1 MIEFISPVA
10 RFVQGSLTLET
21 KMDQQT
27 GKPKLDENGQPIK
40 EQFMAIAIRKDDPGL
55 GQFYA
60 LFVAAARAD
69 FPHLFD
75 AQGNMTHPQF
85 AWKIQDGD
93 GVDSSGKSVK
103 DKPGFAG
110 HYIFKMGTRYLPKCF
125 HHGKYD
131 PAQQIQ
137 NPNDVIKKGY
147 FVRVAGT
154 IRGNG
159 VTPQDRTNKPG
170 LFVSPNLVE
179 FIAFGEEIVGGP
191 DANKIFGS
199 APAIG
204 VLPPGATA
212 APVLAA
218 PGGPAGMP
226 ALTAPGT
233 AATGL
238 PGIGGTP
245 TLPAVAAPAT
255 ATPTLALPGA
265 GAGVPTLTPPTLTP
279 PGPRYVVNPALAAQG
294 FTPDILKQQGWTDE
308 AAIAAGH
315 LVAA

>member
-27 GKPKLDENGQPIK
+27 GKPKLGEDGQPIK

-55 GQFYA
+55 GAFYA
-60 LFVAAARAD
+60 LFVAAAKAD

-75 AQGNMTHPQF
+75 AQGQMTHPQF

-93 GVDSSGKSVK
+93 GVDTSGKSVK

-131 PAQQIQ
+131 PTQQIQ

-147 FVRVAGT
+147 YVRVAGT

-179 FIAFGEEIVGGP
+179 LIAFGEEIVGGP
-191 DANKIFGS
+191 DAAKIFGAA
-199 APAIG
+199 APIG
-204 VLPPGATA
+204 ALPPGATA

-218 PGGPAGMP
+218 PGMP

-233 AATGL
+233 ATTGL

-245 TLPAVAAPAT
+245 TLPAVAAPA
-255 ATPTLALPGA
+255 AGVPTLALP
-265 GAGVPTLTPPTLTP
+265 GAGVPTLTPPTRTL

-294 FTPDILKQQGWTDE
+294 FTPEILKQQGWKDE
-308 AAIAAGH
+308 DAIAAGH
-315 LVAA
+315 LVLAA